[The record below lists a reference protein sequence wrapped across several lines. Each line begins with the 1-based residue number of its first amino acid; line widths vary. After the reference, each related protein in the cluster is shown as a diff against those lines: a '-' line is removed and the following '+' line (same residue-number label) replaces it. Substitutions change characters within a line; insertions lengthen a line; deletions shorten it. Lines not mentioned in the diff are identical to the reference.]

1 MRSIDHLPVPARVEL
16 VDVGL
21 TDPDAAVVREEWAPG
36 ISSLTVLAGDQI
48 LEVSWPME
56 VTGVRAIAVAS
67 AQVWAAAQTDET
79 SPSEASESAAEGTP
93 LADLPSGG
101 SPEFDALRDGCAAGD
116 PDACDFLFLAAPSG
130 SDYGDFGLTC
140 GNRGA
145 SDCQGLLGAE
155 NGSFD
160 LATAAPD
167 GDPTLMLLWDECASG
182 DGQACSDLYF
192 DSPVGS
198 VYEYYGAS
206 CGGQVLWLDCDG

>member
-1 MRSIDHLPVPARVEL
+1 MGAWVF
-16 VDVGL
+16 
-21 TDPDAAVVREEWAPG
+21 
-36 ISSLTVLAGDQI
+36 SSLTVFAGDQI

-56 VTGVRAIAVAS
+56 VTAVRAIAVAS
-67 AQVWAAAQTDET
+67 AQVWAAVQTDET
-79 SPSEASESAAEGTP
+79 VPAETVPSEALESADEGTP
-93 LADLPSGG
+93 SADLPSGG
-101 SPEFDALRDGCAAGD
+101 SPEFDALRDGCLAGD

-130 SDYGDFGLTC
+130 SDYGDFGVTC

-145 SDCQGLLGAE
+145 TDCQALLGAE

-160 LATAAPD
+160 TATAAPD

-182 DGQACSDLYF
+182 DGQACNDLYTS
-192 DSPVGS
+192 SPFGS